1 MLSRDSVRFWVLIA
15 TAALASALWS
25 AAASAESDLADHI
38 NDEYK
43 GKAFILRGFYSGDHL
58 KYDSNGHILNPTVP
72 DDWTVAGI
80 VQVKRLKVSGDHL
93 RIDARRVHLGWLGGV
108 FQELHDQVGKL
119 DKDEK
124 ADRSLRM
131 DVDLGAATT
140 DAAEAALSQI
150 FLTSRDKFADLV
162 PDYWKPCVRAALV
175 GEGAKQYSGCHFSA
189 VFANI
194 PAVVANI
201 EAVGQTGADTA
212 QSSQGVSRINH
223 GETMGTDPAY
233 SSPGNMVGV
242 GHGVSAPRVIS
253 RTDPEFSEPARRAKY
268 QGTSVFM
275 LIVDKTGEPRDI
287 RVVQPLG
294 AGLDR
299 KAVETISKW
308 RFDPAQKDGQPV
320 DVEIAVEVDFHL
332 Y

>member
-1 MLSRDSVRFWVLIA
+1 MRNVTSPRSSVVLIA
-15 TAALASALWS
+15 AGVVFSLCVIAR
-25 AAASAESDLADHI
+25 AESDLADHL
-38 NDEYK
+38 NDGYK
-43 GKAFILRGFYSGDHL
+43 SKTFILRGFYSGEHL
-58 KYDSNGHILNPTVP
+58 KYDSSGRILNPTAP

-80 VQVKRLKVSGDHL
+80 VQVESLKVSGDHL
-93 RIDARRVHLGWLGGV
+93 RIDARRVHLGWIGGV
-108 FQELHDQVGKL
+108 FQELHDHVGKF

-124 ADRSLRM
+124 ADRSLRI
-131 DVDLGAATT
+131 DVDLSAATT
-140 DAAEAALSQI
+140 DAAETALSQI

-162 PDYWKPCVRAALV
+162 PDYWKPCVRAALG
-175 GEGAKQYSGCHFSA
+175 GEGTKEYSGCHFSA

-194 PAVVANI
+194 PAVAANT
-201 EAVGQTGADTA
+201 EAVGQSGADTGE
-212 QSSQGVSRINH
+212 SSQGVYRINH
-223 GETMGTDPAY
+223 SEELAIGSAY
-233 SSPGNMVGV
+233 SSPGKMVRV

-253 RTDPEFSEPARRAKY
+253 QTDPEFSEPARRAKY

-287 RVVQPLG
+287 RVLQPLG
-294 AGLDR
+294 AGLDQ
-299 KAVETISKW
+299 KAVQTISKW